1 MLLKNIPSQ
10 TQQNLLFF
18 GKDFA
23 LQFKG
28 LLEKAEAE
36 KELIELEQRQA
47 ELEKKRDDGLAR
59 AKIVNKRKLEAPL
72 KANKKRKKA
81 NKSKPKK
88 FKTMFSFFKVQIR
101 NFVKFLT
108 KFVIL

>member
-1 MLLKNIPSQ
+1 MISGTDKTCIVASKKKEQSSLKEI
-10 TQQNLLFF
+10 
-18 GKDFA
+18 
-23 LQFKG
+23 FKG

-81 NKSKPKK
+81 NKSKPNK
-88 FKTMFSFFKVQIR
+88 FKTMLSFLR
-101 NFVKFLT
+101 WFLSHE
-108 KFVIL
+108 

>member
-1 MLLKNIPSQ
+1 MKE
-10 TQQNLLFF
+10 F
-18 GKDFA
+18 GTVNERPKEI
-23 LQFKG
+23 FKG
-28 LLEKAEAE
+28 LEKAEAE

-88 FKTMFSFFKVQIR
+88 FKTMFSFFKV
-101 NFVKFLT
+101 VPKS
-108 KFVIL
+108 